1 MEDKLTADGVV
12 LDLVRRGYALR
23 EHAAMC
29 AWLGSAWAGWSEFSE
44 SWNDLPEDRYMADG
58 GRYRRRRFAVFDA
71 VGAAIS
77 RAPYQPH
84 FQARA
89 YNRLNGGVARW
100 FEPVSDTIA
109 SHPITSH
116 IIGRAASIFEAF
128 FAKDAHPLSWH
139 VELHQ
144 FRIEATGDGSGL
156 PTPEGIH
163 RDGVDGVVVML
174 INRKN
179 VSSGVTEL
187 FDSTKRRLGAFT
199 LTRPADTV
207 FLDDARVFHGVTPI
221 KVVDPFLPATRDVLV
236 KLSPKA
242 EGWRPPR
249 PAPRRGPPKVS
260 PIASTPHDG
269 HA

>member
-1 MEDKLTADGVV
+1 MVDKLTVDGVV

-23 EHAAMC
+23 EYAAMR

-71 VGAAIS
+71 VGGTIS

-84 FQARA
+84 FQART

-100 FEPVSDTIA
+100 FEPVSDAVA

-116 IIGRAASIFEAF
+116 IIGGAVLIFEAF
-128 FAKDAHPLSWH
+128 FAKGAHPLSWH

-144 FRIEATGDGSGL
+144 FRIEATRDGNGL

-179 VSSGVTEL
+179 VSSGITEL
-187 FDSTKRRLGAFT
+187 FDAAKQRLGAFA
-199 LTRPADTV
+199 LTRPGDAV
-207 FLDDARVFHGVTPI
+207 FLDDTRVFHGVTPI
-221 KVVDPFLPATRDVLV
+221 LAVDPLLPATRDVLV
-236 KLSPKA
+236 VTFQKRA
-242 EGWRPPR
+242 AG
-249 PAPRRGPPKVS
+249 
-260 PIASTPHDG
+260 
-269 HA
+269 